1 MTERSSLPVR
11 VENDSS
17 GWGSASFVDYVLSL
31 PSMETTFAEGS
42 WAGLSV
48 SIKRAEK

>member
-1 MTERSSLPVR
+1 MPMGG
-11 VENDSS
+11 
-17 GWGSASFVDYVLSL
+17 GWGSASFVDDVLSL
-31 PSMETTFAEGS
+31 PFMETTFAQGS